1 MPFWW
6 RRRKRPWFYRKRRFT
21 NYYSTKRRR
30 RRYRRKK
37 YRRPARRRR
46 RRRRRKVRRKRQTIP
61 LVQWQPDSIV
71 NCKIIGLG
79 TLVLGSQG
87 KQFLCFTQNR
97 EDYVPPKTPYGG
109 GFGAELYSL
118 QYLYEEYKFR
128 RNVWTKTNILKDLCR
143 FLRCKI
149 IFFRHPEIDFVV
161 AYERMPPFHIEKY
174 TYTSIH
180 PSQLLLQKHKK
191 IILSRNTKPNGKL
204 TKRMLIKPPKQMI
217 NKWFFTDHFCK
228 FPLFFLKGSAC
239 DFRYSN
245 LGCCNESPL
254 SNIYFLNLTYFANT
268 NWGLEQATTIMYTP
282 HANAEREF
290 SIDYV
295 WKGKKYTNER
305 ISIGQTWQG
314 SISYNEG
321 WFQYKVLNATKI
333 YNQASLPLSVGRYSP
348 QADTGEGNKIYFV
361 SVTSRLPVQPTDT
374 TLVYQGLPIWL
385 MLYGFSSYINLVKQD
400 KTFLKTHF
408 LVIETSAIYIYNT
421 TQTVR
426 KFIVVDPSF
435 INGLA
440 PYDIDPTQT
449 QKQYWYPTYLH
460 QQKTIN
466 NIVSSGPYIPK
477 LDQVKNSTWEL
488 DYKYCFYFKW
498 GGPQITDQE
507 VADPSKL
514 PDYEV
519 PDHLAGTVQITNP
532 SKQKAASYLHPWD
545 HRRGIITQRAFKRI
559 SENLS
564 IDTDFYPDAE
574 PPQKKKRITAQLRTA
589 QEKEEEIQTCLQE
602 LCEENICQEQT
613 EDNLL
618 NLIQQQREQ
627 QQQLKRNLLVLLSDM
642 KKKQRMLQLQTGL
655 IE

>member
-1 MPFWW
+1 
-6 RRRKRPWFYRKRRFT
+6 
-21 NYYSTKRRR
+21 
-30 RRYRRKK
+30 
-37 YRRPARRRR
+37 
-46 RRRRRKVRRKRQTIP
+46 
-61 LVQWQPDSIV
+61 
-71 NCKIIGLG
+71 
-79 TLVLGSQG
+79 
-87 KQFLCFTQNR
+87 
-97 EDYVPPKTPYGG
+97 
-109 GFGAELYSL
+109 
-118 QYLYEEYKFR
+118 
-128 RNVWTKTNILKDLCR
+128 
-143 FLRCKI
+143 
-149 IFFRHPEIDFVV
+149 
-161 AYERMPPFHIEKY
+161 
-174 TYTSIH
+174 
-180 PSQLLLQKHKK
+180 
-191 IILSRNTKPNGKL
+191 
-204 TKRMLIKPPKQMI
+204 MLIKPPKQML

-254 SNIYFLNLTYFANT
+254 SNIYFLNLTFYANT
-268 NWGLEQATTIMYTP
+268 NWGLEQSTTVMYMP
-282 HANAEREF
+282 HQGA
-290 SIDYV
+290 SKQMTVDYII
-295 WKGKKYTNER
+295 KGKKYEKQK
-305 ISIGQTWQG
+305 ISIGQTWQT

-321 WFQYKVLNATKI
+321 WFQTKLLNAIKI
-333 YNQASLPLSVGRYSP
+333 EGQASLPLSVGRYNP

-385 MLYGFSSYINLVKQD
+385 MLYGFTSYINLVKKD

-408 LVIETSAIYIYNT
+408 LVIETSAIYIYQT

-440 PYDIDPTQT
+440 PYDIDPTET
-449 QKQYWYPTYLH
+449 QKQYWYPTYLQ

-532 SKQKAASYLHPWD
+532 SKTKSSQLFASLGPQKGHYY
-545 HRRGIITQRAFKRI
+545 TKRLLKVI

-574 PPQKKKRITAQLRTA
+574 PPQKKKRVTAQLRTA

-613 EDNLL
+613 EENLL